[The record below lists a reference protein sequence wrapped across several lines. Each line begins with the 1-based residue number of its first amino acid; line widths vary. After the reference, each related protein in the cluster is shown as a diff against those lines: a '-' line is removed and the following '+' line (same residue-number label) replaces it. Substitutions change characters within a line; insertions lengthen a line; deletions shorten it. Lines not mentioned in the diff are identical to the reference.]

1 MILWKK
7 YGTVHVGTTDC
18 GLRFEVRRYAGD
30 RCYSLSMR
38 TAGGGEA
45 EHSTGYRSVRTAQVS
60 ALVTAA
66 GRRRSATVHS

>member
-1 MILWKK
+1 MILWKQ
-7 YGTVHVGTTDC
+7 YGVVHIGMTDC
-18 GLRFEVRRYAGD
+18 GLRFEVWRLAGD

-45 EHSTGYRSVRTAQVS
+45 GWSTGYQSVRAAQVA

-66 GRRRSATVHS
+66 GLRKAVRS